1 MKLTMYEFVEDSFVL
16 FTSRMYIV
24 SVRLEYKNDNETPET
39 VSRVVRLFLFHLLT

>member
-24 SVRLEYKNDNETPET
+24 SIRLDETPET
-39 VSRVVRLFLFHLLT
+39 VSRVVRLFLFHLLTGT